1 MPPPFNLPPVR
12 QQGRD
17 YSVTPTFQSGPMQP
31 RGAVG
36 SFDLTRNL
44 SPGRSLV
51 TGDRSLTRNPGG
63 MARMPLAPMS
73 EQIGSRGMT
82 DQRRSEMAGRRL
94 SSAMRAGDMQA
105 TALLYRGPTGYG
117 RGFGQPPGRGY
128 LPPVQRPD
136 SLMPPPA
143 AAAPQ
148 APVMPALPPPMSTEQ
163 ALGLPGFGS
172 PAAGDNQSA
181 PPPMPSNLPWQNQPL
196 PGFDS
201 SMNLPPSTL
210 MGGAGLPPPPR
221 FSEETV
227 GGARVIVNNIT
238 GQQAF
243 SYKPEP
249 AQPRPLD
256 NDELRRIREGGYRST
271 GVFLPNGQPQLE
283 PLPAAPQPTE
293 RVTKGP
299 NGTTRTYTQPR
310 GAAPTAAPTSAQ
322 DRVNKLMEKA
332 GIKPTASTQTG
343 QMPNENYAAP
353 LRPEQMLE
361 EARNEYARTGNDAA
375 LKQYFAQYPSEAVQQ
390 IMGALNPSPQ
400 GGKRVMTQAEA
411 LRSLQPIPQMPLM
424 MDRPAAPT
432 LMDSIRGLPAYAR
445 ANPLIRFQR

>member
-1 MPPPFNLPPVR
+1 
-12 QQGRD
+12 
-17 YSVTPTFQSGPMQP
+17 
-31 RGAVG
+31 
-36 SFDLTRNL
+36 
-44 SPGRSLV
+44 
-51 TGDRSLTRNPGG
+51 
-63 MARMPLAPMS
+63 
-73 EQIGSRGMT
+73 
-82 DQRRSEMAGRRL
+82 
-94 SSAMRAGDMQA
+94 
-105 TALLYRGPTGYG
+105 
-117 RGFGQPPGRGY
+117 
-128 LPPVQRPD
+128 
-136 SLMPPPA
+136 
-143 AAAPQ
+143 
-148 APVMPALPPPMSTEQ
+148 
-163 ALGLPGFGS
+163 
-172 PAAGDNQSA
+172 
-181 PPPMPSNLPWQNQPL
+181 
-196 PGFDS
+196 
-201 SMNLPPSTL
+201 MNLPPSTL

-293 RVTKGP
+293 RVTEGP
-299 NGTTRTYTQPR
+299 NGTTRTFTQPR
-310 GAAPTAAPTSAQ
+310 NAAPAATPSSAQ

-332 GIKPTASTQTG
+332 GLKPTASTQTG
-343 QMPNENYAAP
+343 QMPNEAYAAP
-353 LRPEQMLE
+353 LNPAQLLE